1 MGASDVID
9 RAMERV
15 PTGIPGLDTVLHG
28 GVFRGGIYIV
38 QGTPGAGKTIL
49 GNQLCFN
56 HVRAGG
62 RALYVTLL
70 TESHTRLLSHIAELS
85 FFDESA
91 LPDRVAYLSAFRL
104 LEENGLKGLVDALRR
119 EIRARG
125 VSLLV
130 LDGLVSA
137 EETAGTPREFKKFI
151 HELQTQAGLTDCTMV
166 LLTSAIMEHRFVAA
180 EHTMV
185 DGLVEVQMRMHGR
198 RSERAIQVHKLRGTA
213 FHRGLHAMR
222 IGRDGVAV
230 FPRIEALYAHPTVP
244 DGRDGPLISTG
255 VPGLDDMMGGL
266 RRHSVTLLMGPAGS
280 GKTTAG
286 LQFLG
291 AGEEPGL
298 YVGFHETPAAFTY
311 KAETLGLPVAGRIA
325 SGEVATL
332 WQPTTEGLIDEVA
345 QRLLDLVRARG
356 VGRVFIDGIEGF
368 DRLTDEKD
376 RVSPF
381 LAALTNELRGLGATT
396 VATAEMDLGGIVPGQ
411 PLAGLS
417 VSALS
422 PFADAIV
429 ALRYAAAH
437 ATVRRFV
444 SVLKSRDTAIDL
456 RLRGFTIGPG
466 GLAVDA
472 DAGAADA
479 FLRDIGRHT
488 GYGELPTSSLPAPA
502 TPGA

>member
-1 MGASDVID
+1 MID

-56 HVRAGG
+56 HVAAGG

-70 TESHTRLLSHIAELS
+70 TESHTRLLSHIAKLS
-85 FFDESA
+85 FFDEAA

-104 LEENGLKGLVDALRR
+104 LEEDGLKGLVDTLRR
-119 EIRARG
+119 EIRARS

-166 LLTSAIMEHRFVAA
+166 LLTSAAVEQRFVAA

-185 DGLVEVQMRMHGR
+185 DGLFEVQARMHGR
-198 RSERAIQVHKLRGTA
+198 RSERAIQVHKMRGTA

-222 IGRDGVAV
+222 ITDDGVFV
-230 FPRIEALYAHPTVP
+230 HPRTEALYARPTVP
-244 DGRDGPLISTG
+244 DGSDGPLVSTG
-255 VPGLDDMMGGL
+255 VPGLDDMIGGL
-266 RRHSVTLLMGPAGS
+266 HRHSVTLVMGPPGS

-291 AGEEPGL
+291 GGDEPGL
-298 YVGFHETPAAFTY
+298 FLGFHETPAALAF
-311 KAETLGLPVAGRIA
+311 KAETLGLPVAGPIA
-325 SGEVATL
+325 SGRVATL

-345 QRLLDLVRARG
+345 QRLLDTVRERD
-356 VGRVFIDGIEGF
+356 VRRVFIDGMEGF

-381 LAALTNELRGLGATT
+381 LAALTNELRGLGVTT
-396 VATAEMDLGGIVPGQ
+396 LATAEMELGGIVPGQ

-417 VSALS
+417 IGALS

-429 ALRYAAAH
+429 VLRYAAAH
-437 ATVRRFV
+437 ATVRRFA

-456 RLRGFTIGPG
+456 RLREFTIGSG
-466 GLAVDA
+466 GLSIDA
-472 DAGAADA
+472 DADAAEA

-488 GYGELPTSSLPAPA
+488 AHGDRPTSSLPAPA
-502 TPGA
+502 APGA